1 MFAEHTKQKTR
12 MSGSTFGAT
21 RFGDYVEKHGPKQ
34 TLVIGARRAADEPFS
49 APPSAI
55 VFEEVTMDVCLLV
68 DCWMWSVCCLRVC
81 WFVES
86 VLFVCVWFVVCVCL
100 C

>member
-1 MFAEHTKQKTR
+1 

-55 VFEEVTMDVCLLV
+55 VFEEVTIECFFFFLLFIVGDVNVVGVDCLLIV
-68 DCWMWSVCCLRVC
+68 SVVGCHVC
-81 WFVES
+81 
-86 VLFVCVWFVVCVCL
+86 
-100 C
+100 